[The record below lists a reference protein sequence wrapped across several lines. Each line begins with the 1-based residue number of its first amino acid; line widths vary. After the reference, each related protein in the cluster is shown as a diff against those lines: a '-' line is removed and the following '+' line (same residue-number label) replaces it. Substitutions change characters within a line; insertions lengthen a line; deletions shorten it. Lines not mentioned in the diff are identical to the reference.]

1 MLDLI
6 YPGRKEHGWMP
17 LIWLMYLVF
26 FFIDPYFNHRG
37 PLIWTATIVVGIA
50 FVLLYLRS
58 FSAGGQTAIIS
69 TLTMVA
75 MGILCM
81 PWNSGAVGF
90 FIYAAAAVAWVDQSR
105 KMWLWLT
112 LIIGILLGENWLL
125 HRPLVFGVMMSFF
138 ALTTGAANFYFAQK
152 KCAAKKLQLAQ
163 DEVEHL
169 AKVAE
174 RERIARDLHDLLG
187 HTLSLIT
194 LKAELA
200 RKLVDR
206 DPQRAKQE
214 MLDVEHTSRAA
225 LADVREAISGYR
237 GEGLAAE
244 LIRAR
249 KTLETAGIT
258 VDSEFDGT
266 AAHSGAGDRARSCPA
281 RGRHQ
286 RCAACPGAAMQ
297 RSTATR
303 NNLCTLE
310 IATMAAAPTVL
321 KATDCAA
328 CASVWSPLAAR
339 CNASPG
345 RNPPCYSFATRPRCL
360 HSAKLRA

>member
-1 MLDLI
+1 MLDRI

-17 LIWLMYLVF
+17 IIWLMYLVF
-26 FFIDPYFNHRG
+26 FFIDPFTH
-37 PLIWTATIVVGIA
+37 PTTLLVWTGTVVCGIA
-50 FVLLYLRS
+50 FILLYLRS
-58 FSAGGQTAIIS
+58 FSAAGRTAILS
-69 TLTMVA
+69 TLAMVA
-75 MGILCM
+75 MGILCS

-90 FIYAAAAVAWVDQSR
+90 FIYAAAAVAWIDQSR
-105 KMWLWLT
+105 KMWFWLT
-112 LIIGILLGENWLL
+112 LIIGIILLENWLL
-125 HRPLVFGVMMSFF
+125 HRPLVFGLMMSFF

-258 VDSEFDGT
+258 VASEFDQLPLT
-266 AAHSGAGDRARSCPA
+266 PA
-281 RGRHQ
+281 QETVLALALREAVTNVVRHAQAQQCSVRLQ
-286 RCAACPGAAMQ
+286 RED
-297 RSTATR
+297 
-303 NNLCTLE
+303 NLCTLE
-310 IATMAAAPTVL
+310 ISDNGRGADGPEGNGLRGMRERLESIGGSLQRQTAAGTRLVIHL
-321 KATDCAA
+321 
-328 CASVWSPLAAR
+328 PLAPA
-339 CNASPG
+339 ASAL
-345 RNPPCYSFATRPRCL
+345 RN
-360 HSAKLRA
+360 